1 MRWNVAGYDPAVH
14 RGSGGWLFRSYVLA
28 NGASVLALD
37 QIVIAAKNGNLL
49 RPGD

>member
-1 MRWNVAGYDPAVH
+1 MRWNVAGSGRPVH
-14 RGSGGWLFRSYVLA
+14 RALSGWLFRSYVLA
-28 NGASVLALD
+28 SGASVLALD